1 MASALRPESSRH
13 MSQRKST
20 RSTRAGKGADEAA
33 RSAAPQ
39 SDAFR
44 LPAVVGIRDAV
55 ALAARL
61 RGVLETGPLV
71 LDGRA
76 VEQIDTTGLQL
87 LVAARRTA
95 TDRGS
100 AFGWH
105 GTSDALRTCARR
117 LGVAALLGLDA

>member
-1 MASALRPESSRH
+1 V
-13 MSQRKST
+13 SQRKSS
-20 RSTRAGKGADEAA
+20 RSTRARKGADVAA

-39 SDAFR
+39 SDAIG
-44 LPAVVGIRDAV
+44 LPAIVGIRDAV

-61 RGVLETGPLV
+61 RGALETGPLW

-105 GTSDALRTCARR
+105 GTSDALRACARR